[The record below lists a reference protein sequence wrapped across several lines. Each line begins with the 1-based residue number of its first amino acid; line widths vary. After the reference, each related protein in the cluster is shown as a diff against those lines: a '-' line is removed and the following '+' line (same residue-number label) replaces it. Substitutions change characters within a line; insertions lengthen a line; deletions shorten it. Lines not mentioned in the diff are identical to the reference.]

1 MANPNQNGVGV
12 PMVNGRVPET
22 SFLDAFGRP
31 LTIPE
36 DPAWQPPGD
45 PLKDRKRTIDRAK
58 VINREIPNLIVETG
72 WSPDAVRCA
81 IQDLV
86 IGLFDRPAQLH
97 DAIASDS
104 RVQSANRSRAAGL
117 LGKPFEFHLPRS
129 RKARRDPLAK
139 KCLGLWKAHWPR
151 MNAEPAI
158 LDLLQYS
165 NSLGFAYAQI
175 LWDTSG
181 RTWYPY
187 LKSWNARYS
196 YYHWLLLCHVAV
208 TMDGQ
213 TPITPG
219 DAHWVLHAPHGQ
231 YRGWM
236 QGALRPVAQWW
247 LARNYALRDWA
258 RYSERHGFPMI
269 LADTPFGAD
278 PKAIANYQAQLT
290 QLGQESVLQL
300 PGSVDVTKYGKYDL
314 RYVEPKDRNWQGFRE
329 LIVQCNAEITLA
341 MLGQNLTSEIKEG
354 SMAAAR
360 VHANVL
366 QTWLAADARALAQTL
381 YRDVLRPF
389 AALNFGDAELAP
401 VPTWD
406 VSPPEDMETKARTLK
421 AMGEG
426 VNQLRLGGVR
436 IKNLRKFAAKFGLDT
451 GVLKPVDPIQV
462 EAKLAGATGKVE
474 SDAEQGK
481 DETGGTKSSDTAD
494 ELAREKS
501 TEDDE
506 SQKKPEE
513 KDQALAMVRVRSFA
527 ERNAAFLADVR
538 ESRELGF
545 EPDVPELARLH
556 GVPVPKM
563 KES

>member
-1 MANPNQNGVGV
+1 MANASNEI
-12 PMVNGRVPET
+12 VNGRVPLT
-22 SFLDAFGRP
+22 RFLDQFGAP

-36 DPAWQPPGD
+36 DPAWQPPSD
-45 PLKDRKRTIDRAK
+45 PLRDPVATYARAR
-58 VINREIPNLIVETG
+58 VINREIPNVTVETG
-72 WSPDAVRCA
+72 WSPAAVRCA

-86 IGLFDRPAQLH
+86 VGLFDRPSQLS
-97 DAIASDS
+97 DAIAGDS

-129 RKARRDPLAK
+129 RAARRNPLAK
-139 KCLGLWKAHWPR
+139 KCLRFWKAHWPR
-151 MNAEPAI
+151 MYAEPAI
-158 LDLLQYS
+158 LDLLQGA
-165 NSLGFAYAQI
+165 NSLGFAYAQV

-187 LKSWNARYS
+187 LESWNARYS
-196 YYHWLLLCHVAV
+196 YYHWLLRCHVAV

-219 DAHWVLHAPHGQ
+219 DAHWVLHAPYGQ

-236 QGALRPVAQWW
+236 QGALRPVALWW

-258 RYSERHGFPMI
+258 RYSERHGFPII

-278 PKAIANYQAQLT
+278 PTSISNFEGQLEGI
-290 QLGQESVLQL
+290 GQESVMQL
-300 PGSVDVTKYGKYDL
+300 PGSVDVVKYGKYDL
-314 RYVEPKDRNWQGFRE
+314 RYLEPKDRNWQGFKE
-329 LIVQCNAEITLA
+329 LIIQCNAEITLA

-389 AALNFGDAELAP
+389 AALNFGDPELAP

-406 VSPPEDMETKARTLK
+406 VSPPEDLETKARTLQ
-421 AMGEG
+421 AFGQG

-436 IKNLRKFAAKFGLDT
+436 VKRLERFAAKFGLDL
-451 GVLKPVDPIQV
+451 GELEEVNPIQV
-462 EAKLAGATGKVE
+462 EARLAGSTGEADSQE
-474 SDAEQGK
+474 SAE
-481 DETGGTKSSDTAD
+481 
-494 ELAREKS
+494 
-501 TEDDE
+501 
-506 SQKKPEE
+506 
-513 KDQALAMVRVRSFA
+513 
-527 ERNAAFLADVR
+527 
-538 ESRELGF
+538 
-545 EPDVPELARLH
+545 
-556 GVPVPKM
+556 
-563 KES
+563 